1 MLCQLYAFLLC
12 GILVSA
18 LLVPLLIISFY
29 IQFGS
34 IIGSKPKSKSKR
46 EKTKEERTFRKRAKY
61 FVAAQL
67 VSVLLFLTFMNRSDD
82 EVELDDDDGYGYDD

>member
-1 MLCQLYAFLLC
+1 MLCQFYAFLLC
-12 GILVSA
+12 GIPVSA

-29 IQFGS
+29 KQFGS
-34 IIGSKPKSKSKR
+34 IIGSKPKGKSKR
-46 EKTKEERTFRKRAKY
+46 EKTKEEKTLRKRAKY

-67 VSVLLFLTFMNRSDD
+67 VSVLLFLTFMNRSGD